1 MKRAMTLLEV
11 LIATSIFV
19 IVIGLAFGV
28 SGRTSSNVGETLVI
42 SDVAMKSS
50 RLAEYLNQYLRSAQ
64 SYTLTATAAPNTAFT
79 AVEFRTITGYDF
91 DGLDPDGVTENN
103 GIERSPVRL
112 IRFVYDAGEDST
124 NGADDDGDGLID
136 EGSIELR
143 EDLNNDGD
151 ATDANEL
158 LAVLATNVDAD
169 SFSIQCQ
176 PSGGAT
182 PAVDDA
188 FLQISYTIMRR
199 LPRQGEIYT
208 FTNNLE
214 IAFRNSLSN

>member
-11 LIATSIFV
+11 LIASSIFV
-19 IVIGLAFGV
+19 VVIGLAFGV
-28 SGRTSSNVGETLVI
+28 SGRTSRNVGENLVI
-42 SDVAMKSS
+42 SDVAMKSN
-50 RLAEYLNQYLRSAQ
+50 RLAESLNQYLRSAQ

-91 DGLDPDGVTENN
+91 DGQDDDGTDNN
-103 GIERSPVRL
+103 GVERSPVRM

-136 EGSIELR
+136 EGVLELR
-143 EDLNNDGD
+143 EDLNDDGD
-151 ATDANEL
+151 ATDGNEL
-158 LAVLATNVDAD
+158 LAIIATNVAAD

-188 FLQISYTIMRR
+188 FLQISYTLLRR
-199 LPRQGEIYT
+199 LPRQGEIYS
-208 FTNNLE
+208 FTNNIE
-214 IAFRNSLSN
+214 IAFRNSLN